1 MNEILMVLLL
11 CFIRFILLANANQN
25 RIKNKIMKIINKF
38 MNEEIEDSNYEDLYV
53 YFHDEDEI

>member
-1 MNEILMVLLL
+1 MKFYPVYFVNK
-11 CFIRFILLANANQN
+11 CKPKPN
-25 RIKNKIMKIINKF
+25 KNKIMKIINKF